1 MTVRIEDIMVRD
13 VLTVDAQSSVFDAT
27 VKMNDGNVG
36 CVVVVSDGEAVG
48 ILTERDILR
57 KIVVE
62 KRDAEKTRVG
72 DVMSAPLITGKPDM
86 SMEDAIKVMV
96 LNRVKKLPILEDG
109 RLVGIVT
116 LFDIVRWEPIA
127 TNILRGEYETRE
139 PPRNIKKYVIPVK

>member
-1 MTVRIEDIMVRD
+1 MVRD
-13 VLTVDAQSSVFDAT
+13 VLTVDAQSSVYDAT
-27 VKMNDGNVG
+27 VKMNDENVG

-72 DVMSAPLITGKPDM
+72 DVMSAPLITGEPDM

>member
-13 VLTVDAQSSVFDAT
+13 VLTVDAQSSVYDAT
-27 VKMNDGNVG
+27 VKMNDENVG

-72 DVMSAPLITGKPDM
+72 DVMSAPLITGEPDM

>member
-1 MTVRIEDIMVRD
+1 LTVRIEDIMVRD

-72 DVMSAPLITGKPDM
+72 DVMSAPLITGEPDM

>member
-13 VLTVDAQSSVFDAT
+13 VLTVDAQSSVYDTT
-27 VKMNDGNVG
+27 VKMNDKDVG

-48 ILTERDILR
+48 ILTERDILS

-72 DVMSAPLITGKPDM
+72 DVMSTPLVTGRPDM

-96 LNRVKKLPILEDG
+96 LNRVKKLPLLEEG

-139 PPRNIKKYVIPVK
+139 PPRNIKKYVIPIK

>member
-1 MTVRIEDIMVRD
+1 LTVRIEDIMVRD
-13 VLTVDAQSSVFDAT
+13 VLTVDAQSSVYDAT
-27 VKMNDGNVG
+27 VKMNDENVG

-72 DVMSAPLITGKPDM
+72 DVMSAPLITGEPDM